1 MTPPRALAQRVITK
15 YKLAPPI
22 EIDGLV
28 ASYAKII
35 TRAIPI
41 AGVDGLSLNLK
52 TPGKRPTV
60 VVNADSPPRRRRF
73 TLAHELG
80 HILIPWHMGSFVD
93 SLELH
98 SSDDSEEYWTLE
110 EEANEFAAELLMPT
124 AWVVELLASTADLA
138 ACHKRVIRRC
148 EVSSH
153 AAAIQMLKHLPSNIV
168 YAVTR
173 DAKVEHSGKTDGTL
187 APIPCRSEPLP
198 DALFSYARKHFLSQ
212 IENHV
217 LHWWILPDK
226 LELVV
231 ADDRDWRAILDGI
244 VEDIGILKMEQ
255 ARFKSTLNGVIAAAN
270 GSARRLPGYNAEKV
284 AAACIQ
290 RLHGHKSFSKVVEH
304 PDFDAFVAKKSASLA
319 ACRT

>member
-1 MTPPRALAQRVITK
+1 MTPPRALAQRVIAK
-15 YKLAPPI
+15 YKLAPPV
-22 EIDGLV
+22 EVEELV
-28 ASYAKII
+28 ASYAKIV

-93 SLELH
+93 SLDLQ
-98 SSDDSEEYWTLE
+98 SSDDSKEYWMLE

-124 AWVVELLASTADLA
+124 AWVVALLAGTADLA
-138 ACHKRVIRRC
+138 ACHKKVIQRC

-153 AAAIQMLKHLPSNIV
+153 AAAIQMLKHLPSHIV

-187 APIPCRSEPLP
+187 APIPHWSEPLP
-198 DALFSYARKHFLSQ
+198 DAPFAYARTHFLSQ

-231 ADDRDWRAILDGI
+231 EDERDWREILDGI
-244 VEDIGILKMEQ
+244 VNDIGVPKAEQ
-255 ARFKSTLNGVIAAAN
+255 ARFKSSLNGVIAAAN
-270 GSARRLPGYNAEKV
+270 GSLRRLPGYNAEKL
-284 AAACIQ
+284 AAACLQ
-290 RLHGHKSFSKVVEH
+290 RLHGREPFLGVVEH
-304 PDFDAFVAKKSASLA
+304 PDFNAFVAKKSATLVGGDA
-319 ACRT
+319 